1 VAQSAS
7 PLPFQQGRSAP
18 FPSGFHRFRF
28 SQCGVRFFATLR
40 NLALGRHCSTFLCN
54 GGQV

>member
-1 VAQSAS
+1 MAQSAS

-28 SQCGVRFFATLR
+28 SLCGVRRQLAA